1 MEKKIKIVTKLTMAL
16 LFAVTAFLGI
26 STMGQAAA
34 KFETVSSKGAKTTNG
49 ESSYVK
55 WSEPV
60 ESYLYHNADGT
71 YNRVEHQGKYLYSE
85 LYTANFKYKS
95 GKKIKLELPVWGGV
109 YIADDAYFVLLGKTN
124 AKQKKNVPEFRII
137 KYDKNWKKLGSKD
150 IMNANTTA
158 PFEAGSCRFEELD
171 GDLYVRTCH
180 QMYRS
185 SDGLCHQAS
194 VMMRIRMSDL
204 EILACQTDVANSGY
218 GYISHSFNQFLDTRN
233 GKIYACDHGDSCNRA
248 ITMMRFDEK
257 IEGNRFFGNRRVTV
271 GNAFKFYG
279 KAGDNYTG
287 ATLGGFAVSDT
298 HCISV
303 GNSVKQTKAGVKKE
317 VRNIYVAAMRDT
329 GGFTEEEQKYF
340 KVVKRTPLGEGET
353 EFTWLTK
360 YPANG
365 KRTVGNPKLVE
376 LTDGR
381 YLLLWEEDYDDS
393 YDRTCYCFLDG
404 TGKKI
409 SEIKTVY
416 AGLSDCQPIVAGD
429 RVVWH
434 ITGGGSPT
442 FYSLPINGATLPA
455 VAKNTKFTRGGIVY
469 RVTKSSAKKKEVT
482 VVGYKKSQLPEDIA
496 LDDVYY
502 EGQRFKVAAIGKN
515 AFKNYK
521 KFLSVEIGADVK
533 KIGAGAFYGC
543 RKMGTVMF
551 YRKKYNSKSI
561 GKNAFA
567 KIRFN
572 AFVVVPKKKLAAYK
586 KLLKKKGLPS
596 TTYFYVL

>member
-1 MEKKIKIVTKLTMAL
+1 MKQLRKSFAILLVLAL
-16 LFAVTAFLGI
+16 AI
-26 STMGQAAA
+26 SLAPVSGQAAA
-34 KFETVSSKGAKTTNG
+34 KFEAVSSKGTKTTNG

-60 ESYLYHNADGT
+60 DSYLYHNADGT

-109 YIADDAYFVLLGKTN
+109 YIADDAYFVLLGKNN

-158 PFEAGSCRFEELD
+158 PFEAGSCRFEVLD

-194 VMMRIRMSDL
+194 VMMRIRMFDL
-204 EILACQTDVANSGY
+204 EILACQTDVASSMY
-218 GYISHSFNQFLDTRN
+218 GYMSHSFNQFLDKRN
-233 GKIYACDHGDSCNRA
+233 GKIYACDHGDAFNRA
-248 ITMMRFDEK
+248 ITMMRFEEK
-257 IEGNRFFGNRRVTV
+257 IEGNAFSGNRVTV

-279 KAGDNYTG
+279 ETGNNYTG

-298 HCISV
+298 HCISA

-317 VRNIYVAAMRDT
+317 VRNIYVAVMRDT

-340 KVVKRTPLGEGET
+340 KVVRRTPLGEGKA

-365 KRTVGNPKLVE
+365 KRTVGNPQLVE

-393 YDRTCYCFLDG
+393 YDRTCYCLLDG
-404 TGKKI
+404 TGKKV

-416 AGLSDCQPIVAGD
+416 ARLSDCQPIVAGD
-429 RVVWH
+429 RVVWY
-434 ITGGGSPT
+434 TASDSSPV
-442 FYSLPINGATLPA
+442 FYSLPISGEELPA
-455 VAKNTKFTRGGIVY
+455 AAKNTKFTRDGVVY
-469 RVTKSSAKKKEVT
+469 KVTKSSAKKKEVC
-482 VVGYKKSQLPEDIA
+482 VVGCKKSQLPEDIA
-496 LDDVYY
+496 LDFVYY
-502 EGQRFKVAAIGKN
+502 NGHRYTVTAIGKN

-521 KFLSVEIGADVK
+521 KYFSVEIGVNVK

-543 RKMGTVMF
+543 RLVSNIQF
-551 YRKKYNSKSI
+551 NRKKYSAKSI

-567 KIRFN
+567 KIRYN
-572 AFVVVPKKKLAAYK
+572 AFIIVPKKRLAVYK
-586 KLLKKKGLPS
+586 KLLKKKGVPS
-596 TTYFYVL
+596 TSYFYVL